1 MADMKLLS
9 VFATTLAVFLVIDMI
24 WLMGVAKSFYRS
36 QLGALMADKV
46 HMGAAGAFYLLYA
59 FGLMMFVV
67 LPHLARGDWLNAA
80 VWGGLFG
87 LVSYGT
93 YDLTNLATL
102 RGWPLLLSIVDLV
115 WGGVLTAATAAISV
129 WLLA

>member
-1 MADMKLLS
+1 MKILS

-36 QLGALMADKV
+36 QLGALMTDKV
-46 HMGAAGAFYLLYA
+46 NMAAAGAFYLLYT

-80 VWGGLFG
+80 LWGGLFG

-102 RGWPLLLSIVDLV
+102 RGWPWLLSIVDLV

-129 WLLA
+129 RLLA